1 MRRRSIFGII
11 VLSIIT
17 CGIYYLIAWVQIF
30 SDINYG
36 ARENDTAITDLLLS
50 IVTMATN
57 PLTKKRY
64 SEVLEVV
71 RLKRAGKEIALDE
84 FKDLLFIKK
93 NRK

>member
-1 MRRRSIFGII
+1 MQSMQTVPGFHNIFVIGTS
-11 VLSIIT
+11 V
-17 CGIYYLIAWVQIF
+17 C
-30 SDINYG
+30 
-36 ARENDTAITDLLLS
+36 LLLS

-64 SEVLEVV
+64 SEVLEAV

>member
-1 MRRRSIFGII
+1 M
-11 VLSIIT
+11 
-17 CGIYYLIAWVQIF
+17 
-30 SDINYG
+30 
-36 ARENDTAITDLLLS
+36 
-50 IVTMATN
+50 TMATN

-64 SEVLEVV
+64 SEVLEAV